1 MDELGEI
8 RRMSHYFKI
17 DQLLFYGTQHLATIF
32 YCVEEKV
39 ITAMSEF

>member
-32 YCVEEKV
+32 QCVKEKV
-39 ITAMSEF
+39 TTVVSEF